1 MPDASL
7 VADLERELAE
17 SHAQLE
23 QMEFRLQR
31 AYADAEEARARLQ
44 AEPAQAFVAASPTDD
59 GSDLEVQQVRME
71 LANAIDRARSAEE
84 RAAKLEAD
92 LLAMQHGVRELAD
105 ADVVND
111 DDEGGADHNGDG
123 DVDGDVDA
131 DGKSLRYRL
140 ARTAAR
146 KKLSG
151 DLPTL
156 S

>member
-1 MPDASL
+1 M
-7 VADLERELAE
+7 ADLERELAE

-31 AYADAEEARARLQ
+31 AYADAEEARARAQ
-44 AEPAQAFVAASPTDD
+44 AEAPQPADD
-59 GSDLEVQQVRME
+59 TSGSEMQQVRMD
-71 LANAIDRARSAEE
+71 LAHAMDRAQAAEE

-92 LLAMQHGVRELAD
+92 LLAAQHGVRDLARR
-105 ADVVND
+105 
-111 DDEGGADHNGDG
+111 GARPRRRRQRGERERRENG
-123 DVDGDVDA
+123 DGDVDA

>member
-1 MPDASL
+1 MGSPEAHLAAPDGSL

-31 AYADAEEARARLQ
+31 AYADAEEARARVQ
-44 AEPAQAFVAASPTDD
+44 IEASQPADD
-59 GSDLEVQQVRME
+59 TSGSEMQQVRLD
-71 LANAIDRARSAEE
+71 LAHAMDRAQAAEE

-92 LLAMQHGVRELAD
+92 LLAAQHGVRELPD
-105 ADVVND
+105 A
-111 DDEGGADHNGDG
+111 ELGHDG
-123 DVDGDVDA
+123 DDNGASENGDGDVDA